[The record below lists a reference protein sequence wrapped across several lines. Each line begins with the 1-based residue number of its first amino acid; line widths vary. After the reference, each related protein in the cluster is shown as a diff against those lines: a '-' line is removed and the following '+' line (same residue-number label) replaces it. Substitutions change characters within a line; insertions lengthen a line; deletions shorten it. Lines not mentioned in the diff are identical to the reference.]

1 MFTLNR
7 NSLVLSEILVLYFAS
22 QEILEKARLRDT
34 GVKLEV
40 NEKILDSVTK
50 LMAEIQQLVR
60 KSKDLQAEVVASGRV
75 SKHTSLTTSTSCI
88 LTTNTYY

>member
-1 MFTLNR
+1 M
-7 NSLVLSEILVLYFAS
+7 
-22 QEILEKARLRDT
+22 QEMLEKARMRDT

-60 KSKDLQAEVVASGRV
+60 KSKVLQEEIVRDSDFRQ
-75 SKHTSLTTSTSCI
+75 SRSFLHI
-88 LTTNTYY
+88 I

>member
-1 MFTLNR
+1 M
-7 NSLVLSEILVLYFAS
+7 
-22 QEILEKARLRDT
+22 QEMLEKARMRDT

-60 KSKDLQAEVVASGRV
+60 KSKVLQEEIVTSGRV
-75 SKHTSLTTSTSCI
+75 GHIIYSLS
-88 LTTNTYY
+88 

>member
-1 MFTLNR
+1 M
-7 NSLVLSEILVLYFAS
+7 
-22 QEILEKARLRDT
+22 LERARLRDS

-60 KSKDLQAEVVASGRV
+60 KSKDLQGEIVASGRV
-75 SKHTSLTTSTSCI
+75 SSL
-88 LTTNTYY
+88 L

>member
-1 MFTLNR
+1 M
-7 NSLVLSEILVLYFAS
+7 
-22 QEILEKARLRDT
+22 QEMLEKARMRDT

-60 KSKDLQAEVVASGRV
+60 KSKVLQEEIVTSGRV
-75 SKHTSLTTSTSCI
+75 GHFFL
-88 LTTNTYY
+88 